1 MYDRVSSNVH
11 LRRDPPGTQLELRG
25 IEAAVYEDS
34 RKLEVVRGLEAEGN
48 HDYLALL
55 VCRNPVEK
63 LVSVYNVMQDPR
75 VSMSEGTVS

>member
-1 MYDRVSSNVH
+1 MSTS

-34 RKLEVVRGLEAEGN
+34 RKLEVVRGLEEGGT